1 MCARPQLAGIGMLY
15 TPFKPRTARGRGS
28 FRIRQVITIYLQVVG
43 REVVAIGRAYCQ
55 VLWKLLQGLVFR
67 IKRGSTRSI
76 SKKSP
81 HMHAHA
87 QSRLHARPRPRP
99 RPRHA
104 SLPPSSLPSPWP
116 RSRPSSPLALRPGAG
131 SRLLSLSLSLAQLS
145 RDCLV
150 WYVQEHH
157 SR

>member
-99 RPRHA
+99 RHA